1 MIAASVLDDDWVV
14 EIKRYARSRVLFVA
28 EGLLPYFTEK
38 EHRKIFTCLAEN
50 FPGQEMLFHT
60 IAPSLTQELAQ
71 HSLISRLRLKA
82 EMQWGLDD
90 SEQVSAL
97 NPKVEFVREF
107 PLLDGCYDQLP
118 EPIRQKLSPAMAKQV
133 MKIVHVRFRQ

>member
-1 MIAASVLDDDWVV
+1 M
-14 EIKRYARSRVLFVA
+14 
-28 EGLLPYFTEK
+28 
-38 EHRKIFTCLAEN
+38 
-50 FPGQEMLFHT
+50 
-60 IAPSLTQELAQ
+60 
-71 HSLISRLRLKA
+71 KA

-97 NPKVEFVREF
+97 NPKVEFLHEF

-133 MKIVHVRFRQ
+133 MKIVHVRFRE